1 MTIKRRRSFDPKSLL
16 TRVGD
21 RGSVVRYCKGQI
33 IFSQGERA
41 DAVFYLRS
49 GNIKSTITANS
60 GKKAVVAIHSA
71 TEFFGEKCLAG
82 HARRISTAES
92 LTDSVVLRVE
102 LEAIRHLIRQEPA
115 FADLFIGGLLD
126 RNIRVE
132 ADLTDQL
139 CNSSERRLAR
149 LLLLLANF
157 GKKSNGKAKPIV
169 ANVSQETLAAMVGT
183 TRSRVSYFMNKFRK
197 LGLIDYNGK
206 IKVHGF
212 LLKSALD
219 DLAQI

>member
-1 MTIKRRRSFDPKSLL
+1 MTIKRRRSFNPKSLL
-16 TRVGD
+16 AKVGD

-33 IFSQGERA
+33 VFSQGDRA
-41 DAVFYLRS
+41 NAVFYLQS
-49 GNIKSTITANS
+49 GNVKSTITTNS

-71 TEFFGEKCLAG
+71 TEFFGETCLAG

-92 LTDSVVLRVE
+92 LTDSVVLRLE
-102 LEAIRHLIRQEPA
+102 LKGIHSLIHQEPT
-115 FADLFIGGLLD
+115 FADMFIGGLLD
-126 RNIRVE
+126 RNIRIE

-157 GKKSNGKAKPIV
+157 GKKNGKPKSIV
-169 ANVSQETLAAMVGT
+169 ANISQETLAAMVGT

-197 LGLIDYNGK
+197 QGLIDYNGT

-219 DLAQI
+219 DQLNV

>member
-1 MTIKRRRSFDPKSLL
+1 MTIKRKRSFNPKSLL
-16 TRVGD
+16 ASVGD
-21 RGSVVRYCKGQI
+21 HGSVVRYCKGQI
-33 IFSQGERA
+33 VFSQGDRA
-41 DAVFYLRS
+41 DSVFYLRS
-49 GNIKSTITANS
+49 GNIKSTITTNS

-82 HARRISTAES
+82 RTKRISTAES

-102 LEAIRHLIRQEPA
+102 LKAIRYLIRQEPT
-115 FADLFIGGLLD
+115 FADMFIGGLLD

-157 GKKSNGKAKPIV
+157 GKENGKPKSIV
-169 ANVSQETLAAMVGT
+169 ANISQETLAAMVGT

-197 LGLIDYNGK
+197 LGLIDYNGT

-219 DLAQI
+219 NQLP